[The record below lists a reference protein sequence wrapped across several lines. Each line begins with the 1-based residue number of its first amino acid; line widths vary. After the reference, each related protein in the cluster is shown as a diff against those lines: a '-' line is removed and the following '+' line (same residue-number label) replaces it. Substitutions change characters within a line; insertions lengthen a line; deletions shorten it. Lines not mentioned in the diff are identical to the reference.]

1 MSNFSDEINKKT
13 PMPVMDYLGV
23 AKCEIKVEHE
33 EKVKDGWVKL
43 TRDVCGNVI
52 QKHGK
57 EVENEYLKNAEKQDE
72 INKANAIL
80 IRHEKYNEYDREL
93 YYTDYINSWDKVEE
107 SESENSS
114 EEEEEEEEEEFDDE
128 QGDY

>member
-57 EVENEYLKNAEKQDE
+57 YQVNVLIQD
-72 INKANAIL
+72 
-80 IRHEKYNEYDREL
+80 
-93 YYTDYINSWDKVEE
+93 
-107 SESENSS
+107 
-114 EEEEEEEEEEFDDE
+114 
-128 QGDY
+128 

>member
-1 MSNFSDEINKKT
+1 M
-13 PMPVMDYLGV
+13 
-23 AKCEIKVEHE
+23 
-33 EKVKDGWVKL
+33 
-43 TRDVCGNVI
+43 I